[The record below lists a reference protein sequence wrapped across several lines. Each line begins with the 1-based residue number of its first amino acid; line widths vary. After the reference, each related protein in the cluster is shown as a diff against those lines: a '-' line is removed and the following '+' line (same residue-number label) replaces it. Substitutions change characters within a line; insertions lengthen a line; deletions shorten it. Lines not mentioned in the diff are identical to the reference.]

1 MTRFFIEILFTC
13 WNLIKFSKRANFK
26 IWKKI
31 CNLLWAVVSLS
42 QFFFFLGWVKKS
54 IDFLAML
61 VDVVL
66 VCSSNFV
73 PLFLLWEIRWAYHT
87 INWGQAI
94 FAWGMQT
101 WNHSEK
107 WCESSWSE
115 CPPETHQV
123 AGPKCQILDCTLGFG
138 KTNPTGWMY
147 VQAFHFLL
155 ATEWANPIW
164 SWNSQWTFQ

>member
-1 MTRFFIEILFTC
+1 MEENLQSSLGTC
-13 WNLIKFSKRANFK
+13 FSQS
-26 IWKKI
+26 
-31 CNLLWAVVSLS
+31 V
-42 QFFFFLGWVKKS
+42 FFFLGWLKKS
-54 IDFLAML
+54 IDFLAIL

-73 PLFLLWEIRWAYHT
+73 PLFSLWEIRWAYHT

-123 AGPKCQILDCTLGFG
+123 AGPKCQIFRLHIAIWQNQPNRLNVCAGISLPLGNWVG
-138 KTNPTGWMY
+138 
-147 VQAFHFLL
+147 
-155 ATEWANPIW
+155 
-164 SWNSQWTFQ
+164 

>member
-1 MTRFFIEILFTC
+1 MEEKFAIFFGHLF
-13 WNLIKFSKRANFK
+13 
-26 IWKKI
+26 
-31 CNLLWAVVSLS
+31 LS
-42 QFFFFLGWVKKS
+42 VGFFFFLGWLKKS

-61 VDVVL
+61 VDLVL

-123 AGPKCQILDCTLGFG
+123 AGPKSQILDCTLWFG

-147 VQAFHFLL
+147 VQAFRFLL
-155 ATEWANPIW
+155 ATEWGQPNLELELPMNFSIEKGPWNQVLNIW
-164 SWNSQWTFQ
+164 TQEECEK

>member
-1 MTRFFIEILFTC
+1 MEEKIAIFFGHLF
-13 WNLIKFSKRANFK
+13 
-26 IWKKI
+26 
-31 CNLLWAVVSLS
+31 LS
-42 QFFFFLGWVKKS
+42 VGLFFLGWLKKS

-61 VDVVL
+61 VDLVL

-94 FAWGMQT
+94 FSWGMET

-107 WCESSWSE
+107 WCESSRSE

-123 AGPKCQILDCTLGFG
+123 AGPKSQILDCTLWFG
-138 KTNPTGWMY
+138 KTNPIGWMY
-147 VQAFHFLL
+147 VQAFCFPLGNWVGETQFGAGTPNEL
-155 ATEWANPIW
+155 FNREGAMKP
-164 SWNSQWTFQ
+164 NSKYLDSRRMWKINK